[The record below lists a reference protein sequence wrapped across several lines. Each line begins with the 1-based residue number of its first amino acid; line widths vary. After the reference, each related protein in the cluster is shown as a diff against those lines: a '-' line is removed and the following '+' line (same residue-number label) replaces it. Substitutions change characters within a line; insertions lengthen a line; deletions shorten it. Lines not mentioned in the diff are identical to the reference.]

1 MKKLCGVLLI
11 LIVFSTTLLFPNISV
26 VRCEAEDKSY
36 LLKSTVKYSN
46 PASFSQVWD
55 FTQREDDRTI
65 SLFMNSTWQTVELVN
80 STFSVEREDYDE
92 DGNAVALL
100 QFSNSELSPGN
111 NLSFTVWYQITAK
124 PRTIPNI
131 SESLSD
137 NLSDIPQS
145 LVPAYTREEGPWQ
158 TSNPTLQQLAHNLSG
173 SETNV
178 LTIVK
183 NFIVWING
191 HVSYPTARHEN
202 PYYPIETY
210 TRREGDC
217 DDQAMLL
224 ITLCRILGI
233 PSYLQIGC
241 IYLPNNFDNDT
252 FWNDH
257 VFLTEKNIG
266 WHGWA
271 IVYIPPWGWL
281 PVDLTYVL
289 GSGGI
294 PADPLNAI
302 KHGAI
307 TIQNTIQYMNVTH
320 TDYVA
325 SSLESRTFLTSNG
338 FLVFSEDEMIEGT
351 ASASSS
357 SSTVAFEPWVPLASA
372 VVVVSAVVV
381 SFLVFRHL
389 RKRRGEAVPT
399 PPENLQ

>member
-1 MKKLCGVLLI
+1 MKKPYAILLI
-11 LIVFSTTLLFPNISV
+11 LIVLSTTLSSQSIFV
-26 VRCEAEDKSY
+26 VRGESADKNY

-46 PASFSQVWD
+46 PASSSRVWD
-55 FTQREDDRTI
+55 FTQRKDDRTI
-65 SLFMNSTWQTVELVN
+65 SLFMDNNWQTVELLN
-80 STFSVEREDYDE
+80 STFSFETEYDE
-92 DGNAVALL
+92 DGNAVAAL
-100 QFSNSELSPGN
+100 QFPSTELSAGS

-137 NLSDIPQS
+137 KLSDIPQS

-158 TSNPTLQQLAHNLSG
+158 ISNPTLQQLAHDLSG

-183 NFIVWING
+183 NFITWIDE
-191 HVSYPTARHEN
+191 HVEYPQTRHEN

-210 TRREGDC
+210 TKGEGDC
-217 DDQAMLL
+217 DDKAMLL
-224 ITLCRILGI
+224 ITLSRIVGI
-233 PSYLQIGC
+233 PAYLQIGC
-241 IYLPNNFDNDT
+241 IYTPSTTPLEESFWDN
-252 FWNDH
+252 H
-257 VFLTEKNIG
+257 VTIVEKSIG

-281 PVDLTYVL
+281 PVDLTYIV

-294 PADPLNAI
+294 AADPLNAI
-302 KHGAI
+302 KHGAV
-307 TIQNTIQYMNVTH
+307 TVQNTIQYMNVTH
-320 TDYVA
+320 ADYVA
-325 SSLESRTFLTSNG
+325 SSFESRTFLTSNG

-351 ASASSS
+351 ASASSN
-357 SSTVAFEPWVPLASA
+357 SSTVAFEPWIPLASA
-372 VVVVSAVVV
+372 AVVVSVVAV